1 MYRPQSGGCD
11 PIGTPVTLKHLI
23 RRFAPGFGGALA
35 VLGPALAQS
44 PGAVGITSCAVPP
57 ALSDIGVALDRSAAR
72 VDQGNSLTIIAM
84 GSSSTQGVGASAPSF
99 SYPSRLQEELRDR
112 LPALEIQVLNRGIG
126 GQDVPEELKR
136 LDQDVVVE
144 HPDLVIWQVGTNAV
158 LRRDDLAADKEL
170 IRRGVSLMKEDGI
183 DVVLMDLQ
191 YARRVLARPA
201 WGEMERA
208 IGEIAHTNHVG
219 LFHRFE
225 IMQEWDH
232 TQQLAP
238 AAMIGPDGL
247 HMTDASYGCLASQLA
262 EALAWNWW
270 SHGKIAKSLRQNP
283 DAVSRLSQ
291 PATAPLST
299 ALRPH

>member
-1 MYRPQSGGCD
+1 M
-11 PIGTPVTLKHLI
+11 
-23 RRFAPGFGGALA
+23 RRFAGFAGALA
-35 VLGPALAQS
+35 AFGPALAQS
-44 PGAVGITSCAVPP
+44 PGTIGITSCAVPP

-72 VDQGNSLTIIAM
+72 ADQGNSLTIVAM
-84 GSSSTQGVGASAPSF
+84 GSSSTQGVGASAPSL

-112 LPALEIQVLNRGIG
+112 LPAVEIRVVNRGIG
-126 GQDVPEELKR
+126 GQDVAEELKR
-136 LDQDVVVE
+136 LDQDVVAE

-170 IRRGVSLMKEDGI
+170 IRHGVSLMKKDGI

-208 IGEIAHTNHVG
+208 IGEIAQSSHVG
-219 LFHRFE
+219 LFRRFE
-225 IMQEWDH
+225 IMQEWDR

-238 AAMIGPDGL
+238 APMVGPDGL

-270 SHGKIAKSLRQNP
+270 SHGKIVKSSHQNP
-283 DAVSRLSQ
+283 DAVSKLSQ
-291 PATAPLST
+291 PPTPPFST

>member
-1 MYRPQSGGCD
+1 M
-11 PIGTPVTLKHLI
+11 
-23 RRFAPGFGGALA
+23 RRFAAALA
-35 VLGPALAQS
+35 GVLASLGPALAEQ
-44 PGAVGITSCAVPP
+44 PETVGVPSCAVSP
-57 ALSDIGVALDRSAAR
+57 ALSGIGVALDRSVGR
-72 VDQGNSLTIIAM
+72 IDQGGPLIIVAM
-84 GSSSTQGVGASAPSF
+84 GSSSTLGVGASAPSM
-99 SYPSRLQEELRDR
+99 SYPSRLEGELRDR
-112 LPALEIQVLNRGIG
+112 FPGLEIRVLNRGIG
-126 GQDVPEELKR
+126 GQDVGEELNR
-136 LDQDVVVE
+136 LDRDVVAE

-158 LRRDDLAADKEL
+158 LRRDDLAADEQL
-170 IRRGVSLMKEDGI
+170 IRRGVSSMKEDGI
-183 DVVLMDLQ
+183 DIVLMDLQ

-201 WGEMERA
+201 WGEMERV
-208 IGEIAHTNHVG
+208 IGEIAHSNHVG
-219 LFHRFE
+219 LFRRFE

-247 HMTDASYGCLASQLA
+247 HMTDASYGCLASQLG

-283 DAVSRLSQ
+283 DTVSRLSQ

>member
-1 MYRPQSGGCD
+1 MTHHPAM
-11 PIGTPVTLKHLI
+11 
-23 RRFAPGFGGALA
+23 RRFAAALA
-35 VLGPALAQS
+35 GVLASLGPALAEQ
-44 PGAVGITSCAVPP
+44 PETVGVPSCAVSP
-57 ALSDIGVALDRSAAR
+57 ALSGIGVALDRSVGR
-72 VDQGNSLTIIAM
+72 IDQGGPLIIVAM
-84 GSSSTQGVGASAPSF
+84 GSSSTLGVGASAPSM
-99 SYPSRLQEELRDR
+99 SYPSRLEGELRDR
-112 LPALEIQVLNRGIG
+112 FPGLEIRVLNRGIG
-126 GQDVPEELKR
+126 GQDVGEELNR
-136 LDQDVVVE
+136 LDRDVVAE

-158 LRRDDLAADKEL
+158 LRRDDLAADEQL
-170 IRRGVSLMKEDGI
+170 IRRGVSSMKENGI
-183 DVVLMDLQ
+183 DIVLMDLQ

-201 WGEMERA
+201 WGEMERM
-208 IGEIAHTNHVG
+208 IGEIAHSNHVG
-219 LFHRFE
+219 LFRRFE

-247 HMTDASYGCLASQLA
+247 HMTDASYGCLASQLG

-283 DAVSRLSQ
+283 DTVSRLSQ

>member
-1 MYRPQSGGCD
+1 MTHHPAM
-11 PIGTPVTLKHLI
+11 
-23 RRFAPGFGGALA
+23 RRFAAALA
-35 VLGPALAQS
+35 GVLASLGPALAEQ
-44 PGAVGITSCAVPP
+44 PETVGVPSCAVSP
-57 ALSDIGVALDRSAAR
+57 ALSGIGVALDRSVGR
-72 VDQGNSLTIIAM
+72 IDQGGPLIIVAM
-84 GSSSTQGVGASAPSF
+84 GSSSTLGVGASAPSM
-99 SYPSRLQEELRDR
+99 SYPSRLEGELRDR
-112 LPALEIQVLNRGIG
+112 FPGLEIRVLNRGIG
-126 GQDVPEELKR
+126 GQDVGEELNR
-136 LDQDVVVE
+136 LDRDVVAE

-158 LRRDDLAADKEL
+158 LRRDDLAADEQL
-170 IRRGVSLMKEDGI
+170 IRRGVSSMKEDGI
-183 DVVLMDLQ
+183 DIVLMDLQ

-208 IGEIAHTNHVG
+208 IGEIAHSNHVG
-219 LFHRFE
+219 LFRRFE

-247 HMTDASYGCLASQLA
+247 HMTDASYGCLASQLG

-283 DAVSRLSQ
+283 DTVSRLSQ